1 MNRPLYI
8 RKPAAKVSRF
18 WSAYG
23 HMLGQ
28 RSAQV
33 IAPENLV
40 GLAHAPNNTAGSR
53 HASPCASIGLSRRVV
68 YELAY

>member
-23 HMLGQ
+23 HMLVR
-28 RSAQV
+28 RSVQV
-33 IAPENLV
+33 IAPENLA
-40 GLAHAPNNTAGSR
+40 GLAHAPNTTAGSC
-53 HASPCASIGLSRRVV
+53 HASPRASIGFSGRVV